1 MQQYDL
7 QTLRSF
13 ITVVDAGSLVK
24 AAEQLATS
32 TASISRH
39 LSALESSL
47 GSQLLTRTTRRLAL
61 TDAGRQF
68 YEDVQNVFQL
78 LDEAEERVRCGRE
91 KISGVLRVAA
101 PLSFGV
107 QRIAPI
113 LPVFMRRY
121 PDLKVQ
127 LLFEDRL
134 TDLQTEGIDIAIRI
148 GNLKDS
154 SLIATRL
161 GSIER
166 VFCASPAYLAAH
178 GEPQSPADFRHHN
191 CLHYSLT
198 TINEEW
204 GIAFADSAEMID
216 IGGSLS
222 ANNAEALREAAIQ
235 GIGIVM
241 LPMFVVQ
248 RGLQNGQLQRVLP
261 QVALPSYHLSA
272 VKLSRKFTP
281 AKTRLF
287 IDFLRDNLDI

>member
-24 AAEQLATS
+24 AAEQLSTS

-39 LSALESSL
+39 LSALEASL
-47 GSQLLTRTTRRLAL
+47 GSQLLNRTTRRLAL

-68 YEDVQNVFQL
+68 YEDVQSIFQL
-78 LDEAEERVRCGRE
+78 IDEAEERVRSGRD

-107 QRIAPI
+107 QQVAPI
-113 LPVFMRRY
+113 LPMFMKRY

-134 TDLQTEGIDIAIRI
+134 TDLQAEGIDIAIRI

-161 GSIER
+161 GAIER
-166 VFCASPAYLAAH
+166 VFCASPEYLAAR
-178 GEPQSPADFRHHN
+178 GEPQAAADLKHHN

-198 TINEEW
+198 SINEEW
-204 GIAFADSAEMID
+204 GMAFGELTEMVD
-216 IGGSLS
+216 ISGSLS

-241 LPMFVVQ
+241 LPLFIVSE
-248 RGLQNGQLQRVLP
+248 GLQNGQLQRVLP
-261 QVALPSYHLSA
+261 QFVLPSL
-272 VKLSRKFTP
+272 
-281 AKTRLF
+281 
-287 IDFLRDNLDI
+287 